1 MDLLSSEDQDNIY
14 RDIMFHVDY
23 IPTFVFVEKVFI
35 LSTKSTLKSG
45 LECFYFEIHR
55 ALSEIPANLPG
66 QFSLWG
72 QIFLHWAVATLKGLC
87 EFQSKKKI

>member
-23 IPTFVFVEKVFI
+23 IPTFVFVEIVFI

-45 LECFYFEIHR
+45 LECFYFEIH
-55 ALSEIPANLPG
+55 
-66 QFSLWG
+66 
-72 QIFLHWAVATLKGLC
+72 
-87 EFQSKKKI
+87 

>member
-23 IPTFVFVEKVFI
+23 IPTFVFVEIVFI
-35 LSTKSTLKSG
+35 LSTKSTLKSC
-45 LECFYFEIHR
+45 LEYFYFEIHR

-66 QFSLWG
+66 QFSLSG
-72 QIFLHWAVATLKGLC
+72 QMFCTGQKQRMVISRV
-87 EFQSKKKI
+87 KILIHL